1 MKGRPDM
8 ARARQIVSVDE
19 KIDKAQDGVA
29 RAKAK
34 YDAAVSKLKQ
44 LMEKKSAMQKDA
56 LMIAVAS
63 SDRTYDEIMAF
74 LKDDYGR
81 D

>member
-1 MKGRPDM
+1 MKGRSGM
-8 ARARQIVSVDE
+8 ARARQIVSIDG

-34 YDAAVSKLKQ
+34 YDAAVSNLKQ
-44 LMEKKSAMQKDA
+44 LMEKKAAMQKDA
-56 LMIAVAS
+56 LMIAVAC
-63 SDRTYDEIMAF
+63 SDKTYDEIMAF
-74 LKDDYGR
+74 LNDD